1 MVNEYLATVGFE
13 AGMNCHVYSTWPMPA
28 MTMAINRLPPLEI
41 WLILHFGTRMCYS
54 WPLFLLLS
62 VNVGFSKQNIVK
74 TCFRNSLSVSTLNN
88 LMRISID
95 GPGLVTFDFGAAFQK
110 WKSMKARRILK

>member
-54 WPLFLLLS
+54 WAPVS
-62 VNVGFSKQNIVK
+62 TVECERGFSKQNIVK
-74 TCFRNSLSVSTLNN
+74 TCL
-88 LMRISID
+88 
-95 GPGLVTFDFGAAFQK
+95 
-110 WKSMKARRILK
+110 